1 MNANKFYMMHKEFN
15 FNIYSTN
22 FYGSYFQPESV
33 KAAIVLIHGMGE
45 HSKRYEKDVIPY
57 FNQNSI
63 AVITYDQFGHG
74 KTEGKRGHNP
84 GFEAV
89 LDCVTVVLEKTKE
102 LYGDVPIFLYG
113 HSMGG
118 NVVINYALR
127 RKNKLKGVIA
137 TSPFLQLAFEPP
149 SWKLFLGKI
158 LLKVAPQVTMQSG
171 LEVTAISRDKNEIE
185 AYKNDPLI
193 HDKISPNYS
202 VVFMETGEWAMKNAK
217 KLKIPMLLL
226 HGTGDRLTSY
236 KGSEFF
242 AQNATKKVTLKL
254 FHGAYHE
261 LHNDIV
267 KQEVMD
273 NMITWINKILT

>member
-1 MNANKFYMMHKEFN
+1 MMHKEFN